1 MTAFPM
7 ADNRAVAMCCGN
19 RAAVASPP
27 QPPLLGSEA
36 QPQGGDH
43 APAAIPVLGP
53 EARAAIGMARPEL
66 VQVADTVARDKG
78 IDREEV
84 FQAMEQAIQKA
95 GRSKY
100 GHENDIRAVI
110 DRKNGEIRLARY
122 LTVVEAVEDENTQLT
137 LEKAKRKGHPHAVA
151 LLYKI
156 YQEPYL
162 IEQADPI
169 RAEGYRQAYG
179 ELDVARSGYPSF
191 DKSLEL
197 VDQLVAPPPPSVPYQ
212 APCPQHCLEQS
223 R

>member
-1 MTAFPM
+1 MKKALLFGLLLTLGGCASQSC
-7 ADNRAVAMCCGN
+7 DRAWDDDGC
-19 RAAVASPP
+19 RAER
-27 QPPLLGSEA
+27 LLYQNDLMQAKILISVGDEDSYELA
-36 QPQGGDH
+36 QALLDRSARLDRRGETEFYQ
-43 APAAIPVLGP
+43 ALLLIRQGP
-53 EARAAIGMARPEL
+53 EPS
-66 VQVADTVARDKG
+66 
-78 IDREEV
+78 EV
-84 FQAMEQAIQKA
+84 
-95 GRSKY
+95 
-100 GHENDIRAVI
+100 
-110 DRKNGEIRLARY
+110 L
-122 LTVVEAVEDENTQLT
+122 QL

-169 RAEGYRQAYG
+169 RAESYRQAYG